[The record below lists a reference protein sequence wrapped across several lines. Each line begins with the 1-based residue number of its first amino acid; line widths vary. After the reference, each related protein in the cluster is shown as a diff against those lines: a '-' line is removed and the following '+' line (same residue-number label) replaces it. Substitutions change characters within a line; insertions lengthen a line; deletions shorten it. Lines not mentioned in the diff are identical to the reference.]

1 MGDAVFITDAHMS
14 AFSDTVGEWMSKGF
28 DLGFEKFQII
38 VGIAALVIIVKIVV
52 SKIG

>member
-1 MGDAVFITDAHMS
+1 MGETVFITEEHMS
-14 AFSDTVGEWMSKGF
+14 AFSSTVSEWMSKGF
-28 DLGFEKFQII
+28 DIGFEKFQII